1 MYVTEH
7 ARHRLTQRLGVA
19 GLDIGTML
27 GEWPG
32 ERGTVI
38 YLLADRPNGVI
49 VAVAVD
55 GSVETVY
62 LRRPEQDMSTESFGL
77 ARKVVDLR

>member
-19 GLDIGTML
+19 GLDFWACL
-27 GEWPG
+27 EERPG
-32 ERGTVI
+32 EQGTII
-38 YLLADRPNGVI
+38 YLLADQTNGIVI
-49 VAVAVD
+49 AVAVD

-62 LRRPEQDMSTESFGL
+62 LRRPEQDISIESFGM

>member
-1 MYVTEH
+1 
-7 ARHRLTQRLGVA
+7 
-19 GLDIGTML
+19 
-27 GEWPG
+27 
-32 ERGTVI
+32 VI
-38 YLLADRPNGVI
+38 YLLRDYGPLGII

>member
-1 MYVTEH
+1 MYLTEH

-19 GLDIGTML
+19 GLDVGATL
-27 GEWPG
+27 EEWPG
-32 ERGTVI
+32 ERGTVV
-38 YLLADRPNGVI
+38 YLLADRVNGIV